1 MTPQASTETAPA
13 PSVAPPP
20 ADRAGIVFVGGT
32 GRSGTHVIAKLL
44 GRDRH
49 YTLIPMECRFH
60 VDADGFP
67 GLLSGTVTKED
78 FLRRMRRHWWRRLQ
92 LTRFR
97 GLHRLISRQRFERA
111 LEAFDRRF
119 DAEPEAACA
128 QLFLDLLW
136 PERPAEEASWR
147 GIIEQSCDT
156 IAQAETLVRLFPE
169 SRFVHVVRD
178 GRDASASRV
187 RQARWLPYG
196 AYPRTRRQ
204 GLEWWEGRI
213 RRIDRGA
220 RAIPEGRLLE
230 VELGALFF
238 RAPDGR
244 VRRRGRRRVRRL
256 ARFAGVGIEA
266 PMRRFAR
273 ARMSFEAANEARW
286 RRGLGERRQRDID
299 ALYVETLERLERDGV
314 SCAPLLRRAYRR
326 SQAHAQG

>member
-1 MTPQASTETAPA
+1 MTPPTETETVSQPG
-13 PSVAPPP
+13 VRTPP
-20 ADRAGIVFVGGT
+20 ADRARIVFIGGT

-49 YTLIPMECRFH
+49 YELIPMECRFH

-67 GLLSGTVTKED
+67 GLLAGAVTKEA
-78 FLRRMRRHWWRRLQ
+78 FIRRMRRHWWRRLQ
-92 LTRFR
+92 VTRFR
-97 GLHRLISRQRFERA
+97 GLHRLVTRERFDRA

-119 DAEPEAACA
+119 DSEPEAACA

-136 PERPAEEASWR
+136 PAREAEDASWQ

-156 IAQAETLVRLFPE
+156 IAEAKTLVRLFPE
-169 SRFVHVVRD
+169 ARFVHVVRD
-178 GRDASASRV
+178 GRDTSASRV
-187 RQARWLPYG
+187 RQARWLAYPG

-204 GLEWWEGRI
+204 GLEWWESRI

-238 RAPDGR
+238 HAPGGR
-244 VRRRGRRRVRRL
+244 PRKRGRRRVRRL
-256 ARFAGVGIEA
+256 ARFVGTRVGA
-266 PMRRFAR
+266 SMRIFAR
-273 ARMSFEAANEARW
+273 RRMSFEAANEARW
-286 RRGLGERRQRDID
+286 RRGLSERRQREID
-299 ALYVETLERLERDGV
+299 ALYLETLERLERDGV

-326 SQAHAQG
+326 SQAHA